1 MRRKMKTICGT
12 ILLAALQFAAFGATY
27 KVDVDSPSGVYSCG
41 ETAALGMDRN
51 EHLFSRYG
59 EWRRGKFVA
68 GGFGAEIVR
77 LV

>member
-1 MRRKMKTICGT
+1 MKTICGT

-59 EWRRGKFVA
+59 DWLWRGKSA
-68 GGFGAEIVR
+68 ASGCGAEIVR